1 MYAVEII
8 VCSALFYALYRLLL
22 EGRVAHNV
30 ARWYLVLSVVLSVSL
45 PLLELPILPAE
56 PLAEVILTP
65 IEISAAEVELLGE
78 PSVELAPSLDW
89 LMLLTVL
96 YLAVVAILVA
106 RFVVSLIKIYRLRKR
121 CTIGSYHDCYLAM
134 GENITEP
141 FSFGRTIFV
150 SLGECREQVLLH
162 EYSHISHYHTA
173 ERIFFEVVRCLM
185 WFNPFIHLIGRSAVQ
200 VQEWQADGDVLSR
213 GFDINQYRQIIFHQL
228 FGYTPDITC
237 GLNNN
242 LTKKRFI
249 MMTQFKRGRYPLL
262 RLCAVIP
269 IVVAI
274 IFAFGSVKAQPEQ
287 TTPAPA
293 ADSAET
299 TKTIVEIRNG
309 GEEILLNEKS
319 VTLEQLPELAKQ
331 IEDEVVTIAADDNV
345 PMGAVSDVKQA
356 LRSGGKLKVT
366 YQKGDNAEAVTIAA
380 DDASEVK
387 ESLRSE
393 GKLKVNYQKDDS
405 AEPAATTTT
414 IKARNLLQVA
424 ITANGK
430 ILIRGEECS
439 KAKLKREVKR
449 FIHNYHLIAIN
460 THKLQ
465 VAQIRDKYGD
475 SYSEFTTTALNM
487 PNGKRLACPVSKGV
501 VSVSSDSNA
510 SFAAVNET
518 VEIVKKAFDEL
529 RQSLSRRVYGKGYD
543 KLDETYK
550 AEINKAVPYSIAIAS

>member
-96 YLAVVAILVA
+96 YLAVVALLVA

-150 SLGECREQVLLH
+150 SVGERREQVLLH

-293 ADSAET
+293 ADSAEEA
-299 TKTIVEIRNG
+299 KTVVEIRNG
-309 GEEILLNEKS
+309 GKTILLNEKS
-319 VTLEQLPELAKQ
+319 ITLEQLPELVKEAD
-331 IEDEVVTIAADDNV
+331 DEVVNIVAEQNV
-345 PMGAVSDVKQA
+345 PMGAVNDVKQA
-356 LRSGGKLKVT
+356 LRSAGCLRVAYKSDST
-366 YQKGDNAEAVTIAA
+366 EAVTIAA
-380 DDASEVK
+380 DGAAEVK
-387 ESLRSE
+387 DSLRSE
-393 GKLKVNYQKDDS
+393 GQLKVNYQKVDS
-405 AEPAATTTT
+405 AESAATTTIT
-414 IKARNLLQVA
+414 IKARNLLEVKV
-424 ITANGK
+424 TADGSILLRGK
-430 ILIRGEECS
+430 QCS
-439 KAKLKREVKR
+439 QAKLKREVKR
-449 FIHNYHLIAIN
+449 FIHNYYLIAIN

-465 VAQIRDKYGD
+465 VAQRSD

-501 VSVSSDSNA
+501 VSVSSDSDA
-510 SFAAVNET
+510 SFAAVDQT
-518 VEIVKKAFDEL
+518 LKIIGLAFDEL
-529 RQSLSRRVYGKGYD
+529 RQSLARRVYGKGYD